1 MDAAVGFLR
10 VAMGYLKGSMHLP
23 TIVGIVLVQTLI
35 WVSFAASHRSS
46 IQLKGSCVTPI
57 FDPLYFSS
65 VSVDM
70 VAMGRASARA
80 LAARQRQRFDRLLTS
95 ALRDSRFYQKHL
107 RGAVP
112 GSTRLEEFPSASR
125 QVLMDH
131 FDDWVTDPALTLAGL
146 RAFTADAG
154 RIGQPYLGKYLVW
167 ESSGTSHQPGIFV
180 QNAQAMAVYDALES
194 LRRSPSRSMQRWFD
208 PWMLTERF
216 AFVGATSGHFASFVT
231 LQRTRELNPWL
242 ASSMQGFSI
251 LQPTRTLVDALNAF
265 RPTVIATYPTAA
277 AMLAEEA
284 HQGNLH
290 GTPREVW
297 TGGETLSHAVRC
309 NIEQA
314 LGCTVRNSYG
324 ASEFI
329 SMAWECAQGHLHVN
343 ADWVILEPVDE
354 RGRPMPAGE
363 PSYSTLLTNLANH
376 VQPLIRYDLG
386 DQITVRKGRCECGCT
401 LPVIEVQG
409 RRDDP
414 LVMAGRRG
422 RPVTLLPLALTTVL
436 EDEAG
441 VFDFHL
447 RQQDDH
453 TLVLCLPQQGPE
465 GQAAAKRCC
474 DALQRFAAAQE
485 LKPIKVTAKLGQ
497 AIPRG
502 RSGKAQRIVAR
513 TRR

>member
-1 MDAAVGFLR
+1 
-10 VAMGYLKGSMHLP
+10 
-23 TIVGIVLVQTLI
+23 
-35 WVSFAASHRSS
+35 
-46 IQLKGSCVTPI
+46 
-57 FDPLYFSS
+57 
-65 VSVDM
+65 
-70 VAMGRASARA
+70 
-80 LAARQRQRFDRLLTS
+80 
-95 ALRDSRFYQKHL
+95 
-107 RGAVP
+107 
-112 GSTRLEEFPSASR
+112 
-125 QVLMDH
+125 
-131 FDDWVTDPALTLAGL
+131 
-146 RAFTADAG
+146 
-154 RIGQPYLGKYLVW
+154 
-167 ESSGTSHQPGIFV
+167 
-180 QNAQAMAVYDALES
+180 
-194 LRRSPSRSMQRWFD
+194 MQRWFD
-208 PWMLTERF
+208 PLMLSERF
-216 AFVGATSGHFASFVT
+216 AFVGATTGHFASYVT

-242 ASSMQGFSI
+242 APSTQSFSI

-277 AMLAEEA
+277 AMLAEEVR
-284 HQGNLH
+284 QGTLH
-290 GTPREVW
+290 CTPREVW
-297 TGGETLSHAVRC
+297 TGGETLSPAVRR

-329 SMAWECAQGHLHVN
+329 SMAWECAQGRLHAN
-343 ADWVILEPVDE
+343 TDWVILEPVDE
-354 RGRPMPAGE
+354 RGQPMPAGE

-386 DQITVRKGRCECGCT
+386 DQISLREVRCECGCT

-414 LVMAGRRG
+414 LVMAGKRG

-453 TLVLCLPQQGPE
+453 TLQLCLPLQGPE
-465 GQAAAKRCC
+465 GRAAAQRCC

-485 LKPIKVTAKLGQ
+485 LKPIHVRLKLGQ
-497 AIPRG
+497 TVPRG
-502 RSGKAQRIVAR
+502 RSGKAQRIVAQ